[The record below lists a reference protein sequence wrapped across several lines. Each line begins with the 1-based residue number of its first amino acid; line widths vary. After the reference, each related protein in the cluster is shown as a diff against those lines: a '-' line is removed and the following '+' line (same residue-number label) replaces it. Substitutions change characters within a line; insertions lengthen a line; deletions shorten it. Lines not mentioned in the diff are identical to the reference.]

1 MGHQLMRMMRWRRQK
16 REAVTVSREITIVNP
31 SGLHAR
37 PAAELARRA
46 NSFRSEIVL
55 IRERRR
61 YNAASVID
69 ILRANLDRG
78 TTVLLE
84 AHGSDAE
91 EALEVLAK
99 LVSEFDD

>member
-1 MGHQLMRMMRWRRQK
+1 MSLMRWRRQK

-37 PAAELARRA
+37 PAAEFARKA

-55 IRERRR
+55 IKEERR

-78 TTVLLE
+78 TTVMLE
-84 AHGSDAE
+84 AHGSDAG
-91 EALEVLAK
+91 EAVETLAR
-99 LVSEFDD
+99 LVAEFDD